1 MGKYKPMDEAHTQAL
16 ETRRRNAE
24 ARKALREA
32 REAQEKQDKALILEA
47 LRAVLQDPEASSEQ
61 RIFAVSVLDNMQYY
75 SLVPHALK
83 YKGSDALIK
92 DFARRVEAAQEAET
106 N

>member
-1 MGKYKPMDEAHTQAL
+1 MMDT

-32 REAQEKQDKALILEA
+32 REAQETQDKALVA
-47 LRAVLQDPEASSEQ
+47 NAMRAVLQDPEASSEQ
-61 RIFAVSVLDNMQYY
+61 RIFATAVLDNMQYY
-75 SLVPHALK
+75 FLVPHALK

-92 DFARRVEAAQEAET
+92 DFARRVEAAQQKDT
-106 N
+106 K